1 MKILTSHFIQY
12 RASKV
17 NLQIPEKIVEHVQN
31 SFKSVRS
38 VQLFPVQFKIITW
51 RLNFVAIGQFQWQH
65 IMVVYYFR
73 NNSLSISSIS
83 CNVYCTTDSFPLQKY
98 IQVIIHALK
107 DRNSK
112 AVEIFIL
119 LECGDPPPKFV
130 FQRSL
135 LISPKKRLPL
145 MHVSHPST
153 LTPNFPRQ
161 G

>member
-38 VQLFPVQFKIITW
+38 VQLFPVRFKIITW

-73 NNSLSISSIS
+73 NNSLSISSTSHI
-83 CNVYCTTDSFPLQKY
+83 VYCSTDSFPLQKY

-119 LECGDPPPKFV
+119 LECGDSMYWTKQSRERIANSWRNRNINLHPN
-130 FQRSL
+130 QRCHSL
-135 LISPKKRLPL
+135 EIKSEI
-145 MHVSHPST
+145 
-153 LTPNFPRQ
+153 
-161 G
+161 

>member
-1 MKILTSHFIQY
+1 
-12 RASKV
+12 
-17 NLQIPEKIVEHVQN
+17 
-31 SFKSVRS
+31 
-38 VQLFPVQFKIITW
+38 
-51 RLNFVAIGQFQWQH
+51 
-65 IMVVYYFR
+65 MVVYYFR
-73 NNSLSISSIS
+73 NNSLSISSTSHI
-83 CNVYCTTDSFPLQKY
+83 VYCSTDSFPLQKY

-119 LECGDPPPKFV
+119 LECGDPPPKFA

-153 LTPNFPRQ
+153 LTPKFPRQ

>member
-1 MKILTSHFIQY
+1 MKTYLHSLKLPCWMKILTSHFIQY

-73 NNSLSISSIS
+73 NNSLSISSTSHI
-83 CNVYCTTDSFPLQKY
+83 VYCSTDSFPLQKY

-119 LECGDPPPKFV
+119 LECGDGMYCTIKQRTNRKFM
-130 FQRSL
+130 
-135 LISPKKRLPL
+135 KKPQ
-145 MHVSHPST
+145 H
-153 LTPNFPRQ
+153 
-161 G
+161 